1 MKMFAIS
8 LTLLAAVLVCVTVN
22 YIYINEVCD
31 TLIEQI
37 DGMPDIKDD
46 TCVEAAK
53 QLGDYWNEQVDY
65 AGLSASYVIT
75 DRISE
80 QTETLIACAECGDLF
95 GFRTA
100 LALLR
105 DAVGDLRRL
114 ESFSIGNIL

>member
-31 TLIEQI
+31 TLIEQLEVL
-37 DGMPDIKDD
+37 PDIKDD
-46 TCVEAAK
+46 ACAEAAK
-53 QLGDYWNEQVDY
+53 RLGDYWNEQVDY

>member
-31 TLIEQI
+31 TLIEQLEVL
-37 DGMPDIKDD
+37 PDIKDD
-46 TCVEAAK
+46 ACAEAAK
-53 QLGDYWNEQVDY
+53 RLGDYWNEQVDY

-100 LALLR
+100 LALLY

>member
-8 LTLLAAVLVCVTVN
+8 LTLLLLVLGCVVVN

-37 DGMPDIKDD
+37 ESMPDVNDPACLES
-46 TCVEAAK
+46 TK
-53 QLGDYWNEQVDY
+53 QLGDYWNERVDY

-114 ESFSIGNIL
+114 ESFSIGNIF

>member
-1 MKMFAIS
+1 MKMFWFSAILL
-8 LTLLAAVLVCVTVN
+8 LTALIGVSVN

-37 DGMPDIKDD
+37 ETLPDVNDD
-46 TCVEAAK
+46 NCLASAK
-53 QLGDYWNEQVDY
+53 HIADYWNEQVDY

-80 QTETLIACAECGDLF
+80 QTETLVACAEVGDLF

>member
-1 MKMFAIS
+1 MKMFWITAA
-8 LTLLAAVLVCVTVN
+8 LLLAALICVTVN

-37 DGMPDIKDD
+37 ETLPDVSDD
-46 TCVEAAK
+46 DCLPSVKCIA
-53 QLGDYWNEQVDY
+53 DYWNERVDY

-80 QTETLIACAECGDLF
+80 QTETLVACAECGDLF

-114 ESFSIGNIL
+114 EAFTIGNIL

>member
-8 LTLLAAVLVCVTVN
+8 LTLLLAALVCVAVN

-31 TLIEQI
+31 TLLEQI
-37 DGMPDIKDD
+37 EEMPDVKDPD
-46 TCVEAAK
+46 CLDAVK
-53 QLGDYWNEQVDY
+53 RLGNFWNARVDY

-114 ESFSIGNIL
+114 ESFSIGNIF

>member
-1 MKMFAIS
+1 MKMFWIS
-8 LTLLAAVLVCVTVN
+8 VALLLAALTGVTVN

-37 DGMPDIKDD
+37 ETLPDVNDD
-46 TCVEAAK
+46 DCLASVKRIA
-53 QLGDYWNEQVDY
+53 DYWNERVDY

-80 QTETLIACAECGDLF
+80 QSETLVACAECGDLY

-114 ESFSIGNIL
+114 ESFSIGNIF